1 MRWTCECTPLS
12 PVRMIWPTSPAFY
25 IVTTLAIIMVGL
37 AKGGFAGLG
46 AAAMPMMAL
55 VMDPLQAAAMML
67 PILIAQDA
75 ISVWSFRHD
84 FDAATLWLMLPG
96 GLAGVGLG
104 WAFSASVDADAV
116 RGLVGLIAV
125 LFGSYRI
132 LQSYGLGMRR
142 TRPLSRWWGTF
153 WGAMSGFT
161 SHVAHAGGPPFQV
174 WALTRNFPHMI
185 FIGTASIFFAA
196 LNVMKVPAYLAL
208 GQFHR
213 ETLMLTAVF
222 MPLAI
227 LSTIAGVKLV
237 RKIDPA
243 KFQTI
248 IAILMILVG
257 AELLRVALT

>member
-174 WALTRNFPHMI
+174 WDAGGL
-185 FIGTASIFFAA
+185 ASDGG
-196 LNVMKVPAYLAL
+196 LYVPGAWPTFTHA
-208 GQFHR
+208 
-213 ETLMLTAVF
+213 E
-222 MPLAI
+222 
-227 LSTIAGVKLV
+227 IAGDARAVLC
-237 RKIDPA
+237 RSRRQGD
-243 KFQTI
+243 
-248 IAILMILVG
+248 G
-257 AELLRVALT
+257 ALYRGQPDRRRTA

>member
-1 MRWTCECTPLS
+1 MQWPDS
-12 PVRMIWPTSPAFY
+12 PIFY
-25 IVTTLAIIMVGL
+25 IVAVLAIVMVGM

-46 AAAMPMMAL
+46 AAAMPMLAL

-67 PILIAQDA
+67 PILLAQDV
-75 ISVWSFRHD
+75 IGVWSFRHD

-96 GLAGVGLG
+96 GVAGIGLG
-104 WAFSASVDADAV
+104 WAFAASVDADAV

-125 LFGSYRI
+125 VFGSYRI
-132 LQSYGLGMRR
+132 LQAYGWGLKGG
-142 TRPLSRWWGTF
+142 RPLSRWWGVF
-153 WGAMSGFT
+153 WGGVSGFT

-174 WALTRNFPHMI
+174 WALTRNFPHLI

-196 LNVMKVPAYLAL
+196 LNVMKLPAYIAL

-213 ETLMLTAVF
+213 ETLMLSAAF

-227 LSTIAGVKLV
+227 ISTVAGVRLV
-237 RKIDPA
+237 RRIDPA
-243 KFQTI
+243 RFQTI
-248 IAILMILVG
+248 IAVLMIAVG